1 MSLDRRQ
8 FLTAA
13 LAVAGGTMLAT
24 GDALAATDPK
34 AKPAAPAIKKTPPK
48 PPVIKKKIIAIDA
61 GHGGKDPGAI
71 GATGIY
77 EKLITMSVAL
87 DLAKRLEATK
97 RYDVVLT
104 RNNDTFIALSD
115 RVRLARAGA
124 SALMISLHADSI
136 PTNPDASGFSVY
148 TLSEKA
154 SDGMAAALAD
164 RENAADLVGG
174 IDLTKH
180 SKHVKTILLDLMS
193 RETSN
198 NSLMMAATMVDTLHP
213 PFSALHHP
221 HRQANFAVLRA
232 PDIPAVLVEMGFL
245 SNKNDEKQLKTKTY
259 QQKLAERL
267 HVGIDRHF
275 FNA

>member
-1 MSLDRRQ
+1 MSFDRRQ

-13 LAVAGGTMLAT
+13 LAVAGGSMLAA
-24 GDALAATDPK
+24 GEALAQQQK
-34 AKPAAPAIKKTPPK
+34 SKPTAPAIKKTAPK
-48 PPVIKKKIIAIDA
+48 PAPIKKKIVAIDA

-71 GATGIY
+71 GPSGIY

-104 RNNDTFIALSD
+104 RRNDSFIALSD
-115 RVRLARAGA
+115 RVRLARAGS

-174 IDLTKH
+174 LDLTKH

-198 NSLMMAATMVDTLHP
+198 TSLMMANTMVDTLHP
-213 PFSALHHP
+213 PFSALQHP

-245 SNKNDEKQLKTKTY
+245 SNKGDEKQLKTKTY

-267 HVGIDRHF
+267 HMGIDRHF